1 MLITASLPAWLRYV
15 GDCCCCLSVVWNG
28 CAVAVASA
36 EAINFNDIE
45 TFRSVSIRQV
55 RVVLFKLTSPS
66 SLSLSHFVVAK
77 SIFPFWYA
85 VFSFFCKQFP
95 PVSVSLNVRIISTL
109 LSLFWRQSFLHWHLL
124 SNFGWKKASLFN
136 LFVWNSQQIAVIFF
150 YKIFSFSS

>member
-45 TFRSVSIRQV
+45 TFRSVSVRQV

-77 SIFPFWYA
+77 SISPFDML
-85 VFSFFCKQFP
+85 FFFLLQTIP
-95 PVSVSLNVRIISTL
+95 LVTVSLNVRIISTL
-109 LSLFWRQSFLHWHLL
+109 LSLFWRQSFLHWHFL
-124 SNFGWKKASLFN
+124 SNFGWKKAWSACL
-136 LFVWNSQQIAVIFF
+136 IFLCGTVN
-150 YKIFSFSS
+150 K